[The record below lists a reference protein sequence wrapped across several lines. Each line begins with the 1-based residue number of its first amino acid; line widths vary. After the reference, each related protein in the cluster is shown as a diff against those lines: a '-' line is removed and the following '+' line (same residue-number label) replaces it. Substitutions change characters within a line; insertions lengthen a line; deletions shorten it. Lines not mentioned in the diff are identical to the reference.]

1 MKGKAVLFDMDG
13 VLIDSEAVM
22 LRAAMDALR
31 EFGIETAPEDFT
43 AFVGAGEERYLG
55 GPAELHGGA
64 YRPEYKARAYALY
77 GEYVGSGASVPDG
90 VLEVLRDLKGKGYR
104 LAVGS
109 SADLIKVQ
117 YNLTAIGVPDGTFDL
132 IVTGSDVERKKPY
145 PDVYLYA
152 AEAFGLPPASCT
164 VVEDAV
170 NGIRAAQNAGMHN
183 IAITSSFTR
192 QYLMDTVHPEQIIDD
207 IRELTALL

>member
-13 VLIDSEAVM
+13 VLIDSEVVM

-43 AFVGAGEERYLG
+43 AFVGRRGTVFGRPGRTAWRCL
-55 GPAELHGGA
+55 PARIQGA
-64 YRPEYKARAYALY
+64 PMRFM
-77 GEYVGSGASVPDG
+77 GNNVGSGASVPDG

-117 YNLTAIGVPDGTFDL
+117 YKPDGDRCTGRDL
-132 IVTGSDVERKKPY
+132 
-145 PDVYLYA
+145 
-152 AEAFGLPPASCT
+152 
-164 VVEDAV
+164 
-170 NGIRAAQNAGMHN
+170 
-183 IAITSSFTR
+183 
-192 QYLMDTVHPEQIIDD
+192 
-207 IRELTALL
+207 